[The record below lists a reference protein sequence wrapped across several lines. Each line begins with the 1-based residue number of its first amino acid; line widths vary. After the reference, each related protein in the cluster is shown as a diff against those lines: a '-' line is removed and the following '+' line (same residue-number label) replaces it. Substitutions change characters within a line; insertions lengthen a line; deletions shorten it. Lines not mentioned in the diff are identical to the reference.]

1 MLKYID
7 TPQKYVDKKLA
18 DLKQE
23 YKFLRIVYY
32 TLNVLT
38 GILSAASSIVVA
50 LVVSKLLWDSFP
62 DWFFF
67 MTAAV
72 SSFSAFAAGLIN
84 FFVIKDNMKKKEKQ
98 ILDIESEKW
107 LYEAKA
113 AGRYK
118 GDRKDF
124 MFFLKVANIAEN
136 DKAREVYNYE
146 RDKQDL

>member
-7 TPQKYVDKKLA
+7 TPQKYVDKKLT

-23 YKFLRIVYY
+23 YKFLKIIYY
-32 TLNVLT
+32 TLNILT
-38 GILSAASSIVVA
+38 GIFSAASSIVVA

-72 SSFSAFAAGLIN
+72 TSFSAFASGLIN
-84 FFVIKDNMKKKEKQ
+84 FFVIKDNMNKKEKQ

>member
-1 MLKYID
+1 MLRYID
-7 TPQKYVDKKLA
+7 TPQKYVDRKLEQLKK
-18 DLKQE
+18 E
-23 YKFLRIVYY
+23 YKFLRIVYF

-38 GILSAASSIVVA
+38 GIFSAASSIVVA
-50 LVVSKLLWDSFP
+50 LVVSKLLWNSFP

-72 SSFSAFAAGLIN
+72 TSFSALSSGLIN
-84 FFVIKDNMKKKEKQ
+84 FFVIKDNMNKREKQ

-107 LYEAKA
+107 LYDAKA

-118 GDRKDF
+118 GDKKDF